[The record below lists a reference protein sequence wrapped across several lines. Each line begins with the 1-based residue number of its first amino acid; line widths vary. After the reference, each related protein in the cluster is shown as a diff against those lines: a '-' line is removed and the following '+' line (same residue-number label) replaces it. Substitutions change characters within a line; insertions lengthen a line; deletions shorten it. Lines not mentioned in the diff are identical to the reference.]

1 MSDNIILI
9 IAILISAAIGGYLGM
24 LFTKLKSKSEKSTLE
39 ERNANIQQQF
49 NDFKV
54 FHDSEN
60 QKKNEAFNLQLNEL
74 RQQIAKTE
82 NEREDIRREK
92 EFLNAELTRR
102 STEYD
107 NLQQQNLKRDEE
119 LAQQQEQLRKDF
131 ELLANKILEEK
142 SNKFTEQNKENIKN
156 ILNPLQEKI
165 LTFEKKVEDTQK
177 ESISMHS
184 ALKEQ
189 LLGLKDLNQQMT
201 KEATNLTRAL
211 KGDSKMQGNWGE
223 LVLERVLEKSGLE
236 KDREYFVQQSFT
248 RADGTRVLP
257 DVVLHLPDNKKMIID
272 SKVSLTDYER
282 YVNADEDERAQFLKA
297 HLNSIKKHIEQL
309 SEKNYQ
315 DLYDI
320 ESPDFVLL
328 FIPIEPAF
336 AIAINEDNTLYNK
349 AFEKNIVIVTP
360 STLLATLR
368 TVDSMWNNEKQ
379 QQNAIEIARQAGALY
394 DKFEGL
400 VKDLTGVGKK
410 IDDAKKD
417 YSSAMNKLVE
427 GRGNLITSVEKIKKL
442 GAKAKK
448 SLPENI
454 VKRANSDD

>member
-1 MSDNIILI
+1 MNDNIILI
-9 IAILISAAIGGYLGM
+9 IAILISGAIGAYLGI
-24 LFTKLKSKSEKSTLE
+24 LFTKLKSKSEKSTLVERQNQMGLTIE
-39 ERNANIQQQF
+39 ELKRT
-49 NDFKV
+49 
-54 FHDSEN
+54 
-60 QKKNEAFNLQLNEL
+60 LNKIE
-74 RQQIAKTE
+74 ID
-82 NEREDIRREK
+82 REDIRKEK
-92 EFLNAELTRR
+92 ELLNSELARR
-102 STEYD
+102 NTEYE
-107 NLQQQNLKRDEE
+107 NLQEQNLKRDKELEE
-119 LAQQQEQLRKDF
+119 RQEQLRKDF

-165 LTFEKKVEDTQK
+165 KIFEEKVDLTQK

-248 RADGTRVLP
+248 REDNSRVMP
-257 DVVLHLPDNKKMIID
+257 DVVLHLPDGKKMIID

-282 YVNADEDERAQFLKA
+282 LVNADEDDKARFLKA
-297 HLNSIKKHIEQL
+297 HVNSVKKHVDQL

-320 ESPDFVLL
+320 ESPDFVLM

-336 AIAINEDNTLYNK
+336 AVVVNEDNSVYNK

-368 TVDSMWNNEKQ
+368 TIDSMWNNEKQ
-379 QQNAIEIARQAGALY
+379 QQNTIEIARQAGALY

-400 VKDLTGVGKK
+400 VSDLTGVGKK
-410 IDDAKKD
+410 IDAAKTD
-417 YSSAMNKLVE
+417 YYAAMNKLVE
-427 GRGNLITSVEKIKKL
+427 GKGNLITSVEKLKKM

-448 SLPENI
+448 SLPEAI
-454 VKRANSDD
+454 IKRAQEDD